1 MKKPTFIIFITV
13 FLIVALFLARVIVSN
28 SLSTTGLILLKLE
41 SQLNSYKIENSNLKE
56 KLLSLTSLSYISS
69 ESSQLGFVENKNSFT
84 LTKPLP
90 LAIKQWPFDVSSGP
104 RLWGLRRWAQSKPR
118 MYDMEISGNT
128 TYTHRHILFN
138 NSPAFLLASS

>member
-1 MKKPTFIIFITV
+1 MKKPTFIIFIIV
-13 FLIVALFLARVIVSN
+13 FLIVALSLMRVVVSN
-28 SLSTTGLILLKLE
+28 NLSTTGITLLRLE
-41 SQLNSYKIENSNLKE
+41 NQLNSYKIENAMLSE
-56 KLLSLTSLSYISS
+56 KLLSVTSLFYISS
-69 ESSQLGFVENKNSFT
+69 ESSQLGFVENKTSFT

-90 LAIKQWPFDVSSGP
+90 LAIKQWPFDVSSGSY
-104 RLWGLRRWAQSKPR
+104 WVYR